1 MLKTNSEW
9 YEVDNFF
16 FLASGRAHSLLQK
29 YDHEYVVYFETFV
42 IFLWRSLFFFFNF
55 NRKRKDIYD
64 LLQSHESSDVFS
76 KYLAS

>member
-1 MLKTNSEW
+1 MITLPRKFIERFIMVIKKMLKTNSEW

-42 IFLWRSLFFFFNF
+42 IFL
-55 NRKRKDIYD
+55 
-64 LLQSHESSDVFS
+64 
-76 KYLAS
+76 